1 MNQHKER
8 TRNRIQCA
16 KCNTVIESL
25 SRHDF
30 KWCSCNSIYVD
41 GGNDYSRM
49 GGDLDDIF
57 IVYDD
62 DSIEPLR
69 NQMSREKEEELIE
82 LARQVEKDDCPEE
95 LLPMNSDRLTMVE
108 MDIDVFNE
116 IINIQSEEIE
126 RLKQRIKVLESKQ

>member
-1 MNQHKER
+1 
-8 TRNRIQCA
+8 
-16 KCNTVIESL
+16 
-25 SRHDF
+25 
-30 KWCSCNSIYVD
+30 
-41 GGNDYSRM
+41 M